1 MTLHKEPAVIVS
13 MRDPPHL
20 LARNKK
26 WTRVS
31 FAYVERKKKKKEKAL
46 LLIENV
52 INGARKFADYSYC
65 QQSLS

>member
-13 MRDPPHL
+13 MRDPPCSL
-20 LARNKK
+20 ENKK